1 MKLAR
6 DYYPGEEEIRIEL
19 ANLGFIGPDDVSAE
33 FFETARVTGEG
44 RVSRP
49 VHTEYG
55 YHIIKVIEKKMTVT
69 LERAALEIKKIL
81 KSIELKRQETEFKK
95 NLFKKY
101 NVFISNRIFPIHLK
115 PLVQRRESDEGNGS

>member
-19 ANLGFIGPDDVSAE
+19 ANLGFIGPNDVSAE
-33 FFETARVTGEG
+33 FFEIARVTGEG
-44 RVSRP
+44 QISRP

-55 YHIIKVIEKKMTVT
+55 YHIIKVIEKKKIVT
-69 LERAALEIKKIL
+69 LERAAPEITKIL
-81 KSIELKRQETEFKK
+81 KSLELKRQETEFKK

-101 NVFISNRIFPIHLK
+101 NVFVSDRIFSIHLK